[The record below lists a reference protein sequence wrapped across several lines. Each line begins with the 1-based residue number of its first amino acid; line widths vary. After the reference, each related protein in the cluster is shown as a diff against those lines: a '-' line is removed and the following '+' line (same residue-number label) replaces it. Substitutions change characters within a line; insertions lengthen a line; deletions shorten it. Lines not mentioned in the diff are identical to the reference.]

1 MRTSAQIHLAGLLRL
16 LFAGLAVT
24 LGTWLLIYAAIY
36 AYLASPLL
44 PQDAGIEYLRTA
56 GARISVWGGPLVFL
70 GLTGWA
76 ASVVSG
82 APPARRASTGS

>member
-16 LFAGLAVT
+16 PSAGLAVT

-56 GARISVWGGPLVFL
+56 GARISVRGNPLVSL

-76 ASVVSG
+76 AFFVV
-82 APPARRASTGS
+82 RGSPGSPRV